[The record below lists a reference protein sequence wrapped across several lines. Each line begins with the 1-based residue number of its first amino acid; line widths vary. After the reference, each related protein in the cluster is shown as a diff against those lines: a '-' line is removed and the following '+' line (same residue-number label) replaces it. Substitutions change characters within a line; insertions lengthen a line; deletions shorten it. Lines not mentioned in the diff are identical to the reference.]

1 MKYLIVVLLSVMS
14 CKSTKTIEAKPEC
27 PKAYECDTEI
37 LKNQSIKLKEDSIG
51 KTYMNTTPDDD
62 YHIIKYTYKY
72 PGQPDIADD
81 TYVETFYF
89 QVPRDAKNIS
99 LSGKEL
105 STAKVLVQKSCFCR
119 DAGYE
124 LIQQGQLDIQKQK
137 ESYYLK
143 FNYEPNRNMKVKSI
157 EAKIEL

>member
-1 MKYLIVVLLSVMS
+1 MKYLIVVLLSLMS

-27 PKAYECDTEI
+27 PKGYECDTEI

-51 KTYMNTTPDDD
+51 KTYMNTIPDDD

-72 PGQPDIADD
+72 SGQPDIADD

-89 QVPRDAKNIS
+89 QISKDTKNLS
-99 LSGKEL
+99 LGGKEL
-105 STAKVLVQKSCFCR
+105 SNAKVLAQKSCFCR

-124 LIQQGQLDIQKQK
+124 LIKQGHLDIQKQK

-143 FNYEPNRNMKVKSI
+143 FNYEPDRNMKVKTI
-157 EAKIEL
+157 ETQVKL